1 MTFLIFSV
9 APEQYLA
16 SKIDLISFSLL
27 LATGIFGWLAQEGV
41 AKALQT
47 EKAGRAASLN
57 YLQVVVGFIVDICV
71 FSRGVTWTD
80 WLGSSLILIFTFIN
94 SIKKCF

>member
-1 MTFLIFSV
+1 V

-16 SKIDLISFSLL
+16 SKIDLISFCLL

-57 YLQVVVGFIVDICV
+57 YL
-71 FSRGVTWTD
+71 
-80 WLGSSLILIFTFIN
+80 
-94 SIKKCF
+94 